1 MDDMLSSVQLNL
13 IKMTIENTK
22 AKKKQQIKKIKQI
35 HRIKRDANGRTAKR
49 EATKTV
55 IIVEHEKKIP
65 IAYLQAF
72 ISMIW
77 FSTLCSR
84 LLCLCLSSFHVFSA
98 NISKKAAIIST
109 KLKYKIE
116 TIV

>member
-1 MDDMLSSVQLNL
+1 MNRCAAMDDMLSSVQLNL

-55 IIVEHEKKIP
+55 IIVEHEKK
-65 IAYLQAF
+65 Y
-72 ISMIW
+72 
-77 FSTLCSR
+77 R
-84 LLCLCLSSFHVFSA
+84 LHTYRRLFQ
-98 NISKKAAIIST
+98 
-109 KLKYKIE
+109 
-116 TIV
+116 